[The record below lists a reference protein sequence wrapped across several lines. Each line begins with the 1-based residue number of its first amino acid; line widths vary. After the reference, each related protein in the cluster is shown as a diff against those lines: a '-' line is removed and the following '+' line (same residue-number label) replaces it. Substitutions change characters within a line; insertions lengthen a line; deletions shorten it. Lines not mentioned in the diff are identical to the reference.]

1 MELLD
6 VQPPLQTLNVNWRN
20 SSNLLGVN
28 RAERLPQLA
37 EIAKHPRWLP
47 LATPTKKI
55 GLSTSRN

>member
-37 EIAKHPRWLP
+37 EIAKHPRRLP
-47 LATPTKKI
+47 FSNA
-55 GLSTSRN
+55 N